1 MRITSFAMAIFMVCI
16 AAGCAAKAEKKA
28 PPLTVDEIL
37 ANSLTESD
45 YGKAERCLQLSAYQK
60 IRVLDKRHLLF
71 EGRGDNVWLN
81 KLRIDCP
88 GLRKNAVLQLE
99 VRNTSVCN
107 LDSVTS
113 IEVRRFYVDKLSATC
128 SLGPF
133 IQIPREQA
141 EFLKKEIRGK

>member
-1 MRITSFAMAIFMVCI
+1 MRITSLVLAILVVSI
-16 AAGCAAKAEKKA
+16 AAGCAANAEKKV

-45 YGKAERCLQLSAYQK
+45 YGKEERCLQLSDYQK

-71 EGRGDNVWLN
+71 EGRGDKVWLN

-88 GLRKNAVLQLE
+88 GLRRNAVLQLE

-113 IEVRRFYVDKLSATC
+113 IEVRRLFVDKVSATC

-133 IQIPREQA
+133 VQIPREQA

>member
-1 MRITSFAMAIFMVCI
+1 MRIAAFAMAFFMALI

-28 PPLTVDEIL
+28 APLTVDEIL

-45 YGKAERCLQLSAYQK
+45 YGKEERCLQLSDYQK

-71 EGRGDNVWLN
+71 EGRGDKVWLN

-88 GLRKNAVLQLE
+88 GLRRNAVLQLD
-99 VRNTSVCN
+99 VRNTRVCN

-133 IQIPREQA
+133 VQIPREQA
-141 EFLKKEIRGK
+141 EFLKKEVRGK

>member
-1 MRITSFAMAIFMVCI
+1 MRIASFVTVALIVF
-16 AAGCAAKAEKKA
+16 AATGCAARAEKKT
-28 PPLTVDEIL
+28 PPPTVDSIL
-37 ANSLTESD
+37 ASTLTESD
-45 YGKAERCLQLSAYQK
+45 YGKEERCLQLSAYQK

-71 EGRGDNVWLN
+71 EGRGDKVWLN
-81 KLRIDCP
+81 KLRIECP
-88 GLRKNAVLQLE
+88 GLRKNAVLQLD
-99 VRNTSVCN
+99 VRNSSVCN